1 LNAPPVARRLIA
13 SPATLSARPPD
24 RQAAPGI
31 GGVDDFAG
39 PAGQDARVRAQLGTV
54 LAVLAVLAALAGAVV
69 AVVRLRARRG
79 IATTMQRAT
88 YDVLHTASL
97 AAEPLRGG
105 LTPASAAKAARH
117 LRTLVGSV
125 GLAVVDGGRLLAVD
139 GRGGHHGDQLMAA
152 AQKAVL
158 ARRSAV
164 LTVSDLPCDRVDC
177 VVRGA
182 VIAPLAVGAQAGG
195 TAGGSTA
202 AGTQAGGGAALVA
215 VADDQPAPGLVQAA
229 LEAAR
234 WAGSQLA
241 LAELDSQ
248 RERLARAEVRALRA
262 QISPHFIYNAL
273 TAIASFVR
281 TDPERA
287 RELILEFAEFTRYS
301 FRAHGDFTTLAEEL
315 RSIDRYLTIERARF
329 GDRLQVKLRIAP
341 EVLPVSLPFLC
352 LQPLVENAVRHGL
365 SRKPGVG
372 MVSIEARDAGAEC
385 HITVED
391 DGVGMDPEVLAA
403 GAHESTGGD
412 DAGQHVGLSNV
423 DERLRSVF
431 GDHFGLVVETA
442 PGAGTKVSM
451 RVPKFHPGVRS

>member
-1 LNAPPVARRLIA
+1 MI
-13 SPATLSARPPD
+13 
-24 RQAAPGI
+24 
-31 GGVDDFAG
+31 
-39 PAGQDARVRAQLGTV
+39 
-54 LAVLAVLAALAGAVV
+54 AALAAAVA

-79 IATTMQRAT
+79 IATAMQRAT
-88 YDVLHTASL
+88 YDVLHTAAL

-105 LTPASAAKAARH
+105 LTPASAGKAARH
-117 LRTLVGSV
+117 LRALVGAV
-125 GLAVVDGGRLLAVD
+125 GLAVDDGEHCLAFD
-139 GRGGHHGDQLMAA
+139 GRGSHHREQFTAA
-152 AQKAVL
+152 AQRALTTHRSVVL
-158 ARRSAV
+158 AAA
-164 LTVSDLPCDRVDC
+164 DLPCDRVDC

-182 VIAPLAVGAQAGG
+182 VVAPLSGPDGRA
-195 TAGGSTA
+195 T
-202 AGTQAGGGAALVA
+202 AALVA
-215 VADDQPAPGLVQAA
+215 VADAQPAPGLVQATG
-229 LEAAR
+229 EAAR
-234 WAGSQLA
+234 WAGSQIA
-241 LAELDSQ
+241 LAELDSS

-329 GDRLQVKLRIAP
+329 GDRLQVRLQIAP
-341 EVLPVSLPFLC
+341 EVLPVGLPFLC

-391 DGVGMDPEVLAA
+391 DGVGMDPAVFAP
-403 GAHESTGGD
+403 GGSEND
-412 DAGQHVGLSNV
+412 DGQHVGLTNV

-431 GDHFGLVVETA
+431 GDRFGLVVETA

-451 RVPKFHPGVRS
+451 RVPKFHPGVRA